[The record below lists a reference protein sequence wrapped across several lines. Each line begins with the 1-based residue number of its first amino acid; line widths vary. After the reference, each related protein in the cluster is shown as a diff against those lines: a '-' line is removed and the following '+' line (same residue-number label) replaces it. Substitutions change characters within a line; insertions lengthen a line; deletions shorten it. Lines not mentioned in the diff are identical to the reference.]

1 MRNRHLRSGLI
12 ALVGAAVGVFLL
24 LLSNGAL
31 FPAHAAAD
39 VPDEE
44 YQVTCY
50 KWVENGT
57 AHVTCPEKV
66 YAPNSWLN
74 ITVKNCSEWRPVYS
88 GEFQRDSPCESY
100 QKSRTNNPQ

>member
-1 MRNRHLRSGLI
+1 MKNRFLRSGLI
-12 ALVGAAVGVFLL
+12 AVAGAAVGVFLL

-31 FPAHAAAD
+31 LPAHAAAD

-57 AHVTCPEKV
+57 AQVACPDKV
-66 YAPNSWLN
+66 YAPESVVN
-74 ITVKNCSEWRPVYS
+74 ITVKECKNYTAKIDEEP
-88 GEFQRDSPCESY
+88 PCN
-100 QKSRTNNPQ
+100 R